1 MYPSSSD
8 DDKPLARNGNR
19 TNGTAHKKNGMVL
32 PETVSDSVD
41 RQMDAEQMDVDV
53 EDIPLASLVKD
64 VSPAQSPGKRKAR
77 KSVIKG
83 EESDEEVA
91 PKGKRQ
97 KVTTNG
103 KARKVVGDPDE
114 DDIPLAKQRVTAPKR
129 VTKTVVITGYSTDSD
144 EPIAK
149 KLTAEKH
156 EIEKKAEETAK
167 KLREDDAQK
176 KKKKAPAT
184 AAKRKINKGESGSG
198 SDVPIEAKRVAKK
211 TNGVK
216 KEESDDE
223 PLAKKPAAKKAARKK
238 ATAPAKGEEKNPAAK
253 AKEKTKKEESPQ
265 EEEEGE
271 EEDEF
276 KWWEMEKNDGST
288 KWKTLEHNGV
298 VFPPPYEP
306 LPSNVKLK
314 YDGAPLSLP
323 VEAEEV
329 AGFFG
334 AMLHNSPVNTENPR
348 FVANFFKDFQ
358 DITKK
363 HGGAKN
369 AAGKKVI
376 IKTFDKC
383 DFEDIWNYYEQ
394 KRIEKKNMSQA
405 EKKALKTEKDTLE
418 EPYLYCYLD
427 GRKEKVGNFR
437 IEPPGLFRGR
447 GEHPK
452 TGMLKTRVQPEQV
465 TINIGES
472 AKVPEPPK
480 GHKWAAVVHDPTVTW
495 LATWKENING
505 NIKYV
510 MLAATSS
517 LKGMSDYAKF
527 EKARELKK
535 HIDKIRKDY
544 ERELRDK
551 LMEVRQRA
559 TAMYLID
566 RFALRAGNEKGE
578 EEADT
583 VGCCSLRFEHV
594 SLEPPNKVT
603 FDFLGKDSIRYVN
616 TVAVEAQ
623 VFKNLKIFKKEPK
636 RDGDKLFDRLTTMD
650 LNKHLQSYMPGLS
663 AKVFRTYNA
672 SWTMQQELAKLDN
685 TGTVAE
691 KHLQYN
697 AANRAVAILCNHQR
711 TVTKGHETSMEK
723 TENKLKGMKYQKM
736 RLKKMMLA
744 LDPLLKKKD
753 PEFFAADP
761 DIDEE
766 WIKEH
771 QEWLVQQEREKIEK
785 KFKKENQKLVAES
798 EKELKASVLKERLEE
813 SDELAKKFKQE
824 NKTGKVE
831 PGKGATVEKLE
842 NNVKK
847 LEGRIQALEV
857 QMRDKEDNKTVA
869 LGTSKLNYID
879 PRLTV
884 MFCKKFDVP
893 LERVFP
899 KTLREKFKW
908 AIESADE
915 NWEF

>member
-1 MYPSSSD
+1 
-8 DDKPLARNGNR
+8 
-19 TNGTAHKKNGMVL
+19 
-32 PETVSDSVD
+32 
-41 RQMDAEQMDVDV
+41 MDAEQMDIDV

-64 VSPAQSPGKRKAR
+64 VSPAQSRGKRKAR
-77 KSVIKG
+77 KPAIKAQ
-83 EESDEEVA
+83 ESDEEVV

-103 KARKVVGDPDE
+103 KAKAVDDSDE
-114 DDIPLAKQRVTAPKR
+114 DDIPLAKQRAAAPKR
-129 VTKTVVITGYSTDSD
+129 VTKTVVTTENYSTDSD
-144 EPIAK
+144 ELMVK

-167 KLREDDAQK
+167 KLRAEDAQK
-176 KKKKAPAT
+176 KKNVAPAA
-184 AAKRKINKGESGSG
+184 AAKRKIMKKEPESD
-198 SDVPIEAKRVAKK
+198 SDLPIKAKRVAKK

-223 PLAKKPAAKKAARKK
+223 PLFKKPAAKRAAPKK
-238 ATAPAKGEEKNPAAK
+238 TTASVKGEEQKPAAK
-253 AKEKTKKEESPQ
+253 TKGGKTKEEESPQ

-271 EEDEF
+271 DDDEF

-306 LPSNVKLK
+306 LPVNVKLK
-314 YDGAPLSLP
+314 YDGVPVTLPL
-323 VEAEEV
+323 EAEEV

-358 DITKK
+358 DITRSK
-363 HGGAKN
+363 GGAKN
-369 AAGKKVI
+369 VAGKKVD
-376 IKTFDKC
+376 IKTFEKC

-394 KRIEKKNMSQA
+394 KRIDKKNMSQA
-405 EKKALKTEKDTLE
+405 DKKALKAERDSLE
-418 EPYLYCYLD
+418 EPYLHCYLD

-452 TGMLKTRVQPEQV
+452 TGMFKTRVQPEQV
-465 TINIGES
+465 TINIGKG
-472 AKVPEPPK
+472 AKIPEPPE

-517 LKGMSDYAKF
+517 LKGMSDFAKF

-544 ERELRDK
+544 EKELRDR

-594 SLEPPNKVT
+594 TLELPNKVT

-616 TVAVEAQ
+616 TVAVDAQ

-636 RDGDKLFDRLTTMD
+636 RDGDKLFDRLTTGD

-691 KHLQYN
+691 KQVQYN

-711 TVTKGHETSMEK
+711 SVTKGHETSMER
-723 TENKLKGMKYQKM
+723 TENRLKGMKYQKM

-744 LDPLLKKKD
+744 LEPKLKKND
-753 PEFFAADP
+753 PDFFAADP

-785 KFKKENQKLVAES
+785 KFKKENEKLVAEG
-798 EKELKASVLKERLEE
+798 EKELKASMLKERLKE
-813 SDELAKKFKQE
+813 SDELSKKFKQE

-847 LEGRIQALEV
+847 LEERIQALEV